1 MALTR
6 LGGANAITGTI
17 PQGNIANASLNSVTA
32 LPAAV
37 PVGSFTLISTSNVTS
52 SVSQV
57 DITSG
62 IDNTYSKYFISITNL
77 HPSGDAT
84 MRMRFFTGSG
94 GSQAVNS
101 GSNYRTSMIGFRNDR
116 SSEISHGSSGAD
128 NMDAFSTQNIGGA
141 EANESFS
148 ATMFLV
154 NPSSTTYDTML
165 HGEFSEVDDAAR
177 ICHGI
182 FSCRYTDTGNAITGL
197 RFYVSSGT
205 IDNAII
211 KLYGIS

>member
-116 SSEISHGSSGAD
+116 TTEVSHGSSAAD
-128 NMDAFSTQNIGGA
+128 NMDAFSTQNIGGQ
-141 EANESFS
+141 EEDL
-148 ATMFLV
+148 TWL
-154 NPSSTTYDTML
+154 L
-165 HGEFSEVDDAAR
+165 
-177 ICHGI
+177 
-182 FSCRYTDTGNAITGL
+182 
-197 RFYVSSGT
+197 
-205 IDNAII
+205 
-211 KLYGIS
+211 